1 MKTQLINFILTYLF
15 IIPSFGQEAQKYFE
29 QINKIVAGETV
40 SRNLYNKLDSLQAK
54 KIPSRSG
61 ISKYLDRDLDFGYKH
76 QRINIQ
82 INFEN
87 FRVDLLTSSDSVLLS
102 VISHNDYKKLQAT
115 YYTEAPVLKYLT
127 LRNNFYGSNKKIK
140 DLEEEISSNITY
152 AFYCG
157 DGLPK
162 TDEGK
167 QIERLVNT
175 RSINKLN
182 EMLNSINIETQT
194 YGVAGFK
201 MLSKKAVIIAKE
213 QEKIIKYIK
222 KRNSEVVTCSGCLTG
237 LVEKIY

>member
-1 MKTQLINFILTYLF
+1 MKTKLIYFLLVYLS

-29 QINKIVAGETV
+29 QIEKIVNKETF
-40 SRNLYNKLDSLQAK
+40 SSNLYGKLDSLQAK

-76 QRINIQ
+76 QRINLQ

-87 FRVDLLTSSDSVLLS
+87 FRVDLLTSNDSVLLS
-102 VISHNDYKKLQAT
+102 VISHNDYKKLQT
-115 YYTEAPVLKYLT
+115 TNYEETSVLKYLA

-140 DLEEEISSNITY
+140 NLEEEISSNITY

-167 QIERLVNT
+167 HIERLVNT

-182 EMLNSINIETQT
+182 EMLSNINIETQT
-194 YGVAGFK
+194 YGVAGFE
-201 MLSKKAVIIAKE
+201 MLTKKGVKIPKE
-213 QEKIIKYIK
+213 QKEIIKYIK
-222 KRNSEVVTCSGCLTG
+222 KRNSEVVTCRGCLTG